1 MTKKCAMFVLCF
13 FPVDSTAD
21 WSNNSHFCSWSHCV
35 FPVQK
40 IQTIKSVSV
49 TSRLRFCFVSTTNA
63 CSEMLHVLCVHHISS
78 IRAIR
83 IINCPTLAPCKKQ
96 MLSRTRS
103 CFQ

>member
-1 MTKKCAMFVLCF
+1 MTKKCAMSFLCF
-13 FPVDSTAD
+13 FPVDSAAD

-63 CSEMLHVLCVHHISS
+63 CSNMLCMHHISS

-83 IINCPTLAPCKKQ
+83 IINCPTLAPCKK
-96 MLSRTRS
+96 
-103 CFQ
+103 